1 MNDLDILQSPPPIQ
15 QANDENKT
23 KISTQAMNDKIDD
36 LFTKEFS
43 DQQLY
48 RVFLLLFA
56 CNVLVNIDHGTL
68 PGCVEEVKT
77 KLKIENVGFGSL
89 GTAVYA
95 GLTVGSAMGTKIYQN
110 TTFIKVLL
118 SVSMALN
125 GVFLVSFSLASTL
138 WANLLIRFLT
148 GMFQINI
155 CIFTPVWA
163 DTYGSEK
170 LKNIWIT
177 VLLLSSP
184 LGIFF
189 GFILTSF
196 VAHAEGFGWE
206 WSFYIQS
213 GLIIPTCFC
222 FYLVDSKYLDVQ
234 AANKFRKKCQAKIE
248 AKFIDGDKK

>member
-1 MNDLDILQSPPPIQ
+1 M
-15 QANDENKT
+15 
-23 KISTQAMNDKIDD
+23 
-36 LFTKEFS
+36 
-43 DQQLY
+43 
-48 RVFLLLFA
+48 LLFA
-56 CNVLVNIDHGTL
+56 CNVLVNVDHGTL
-68 PGCVEEVKT
+68 PGCVEEVKS

-95 GLTVGSAMGTKIYQN
+95 GLTVGSAMGTKIYQK
-110 TTFIKVLL
+110 TTWIKVLL
-118 SVSMALN
+118 AVSMSFNGIFLISFALT
-125 GVFLVSFSLASTL
+125 STL
-138 WANLLIRFLT
+138 WANLFIRFLT
-148 GMFQINI
+148 GMFQVYI

-189 GFILTSF
+189 GFMLTS
-196 VAHAEGFGWE
+196 VVSHAEGFGWE

-213 GLIIPTCFC
+213 GLILPCCF
-222 FYLVDSKYLDVQ
+222 FIYFVDSKYLDVQ

-248 AKFIDGDKK
+248 A